1 MHFASLLA
9 MVAGMALADQDF
21 KISNANAEQ
30 GMMFADDPALAK
42 RDLSSKVGLTPDDR
56 LYFKSDIYQ

>member
-21 KISNANAEQ
+21 KISNAEQ
-30 GMMFADDPALAK
+30 GMMFADEPALAK
-42 RDLSSKVGLTPDDR
+42 RDLSSKVGISPGDR
-56 LYFKSDIYQ
+56 LYFKSDSYQ

>member
-21 KISNANAEQ
+21 KISNAEQ

>member
-1 MHFASLLA
+1 MYLASLLA

-21 KISNANAEQ
+21 KISNAEQ
-30 GMMFADDPALAK
+30 GMMFADDPALTK